1 MTGASPQTDGVGVY
15 RRLLG
20 YTFRH
25 KRHFALAIFGMV
37 LYAATDTGFA
47 AIIKTL
53 LDGSF
58 VARDPQVMRWAPFG
72 IVAVLLLRGVGGFLS
87 MYNLHY
93 VGRAVI
99 KRLRSEMFE
108 QLLYSPVS
116 YFDKTSSGQ
125 LISRITFNTE
135 QVFSAATNGV
145 TLLVRDSLTVLGLL
159 AWMFYLNW
167 KLAIGFFVIAPIVA
181 VLVGIA
187 SRIFRKVGRGIQD
200 SMGDVSHVAEE
211 MIEGNRVVKMFGGQE
226 YEAGQFEKAIEKNR
240 RMSMRMAATTAI
252 NGPVMQLIVG
262 IALAVIIFLAMRE
275 GDQVTVGSFVSF
287 IVAMAL
293 MMSPVKRLADVNSV
307 LQQGIAAGESI
318 FELLDSRREEEKTGY
333 PIQRCQ
339 GRVSYHDVRFRY
351 DSDPQEVLRGISFEA
366 SPGETIALVGRSG
379 SGKSTLVNLLPR
391 FYNPTGGE
399 IRIDG
404 TNIAGCGLRNLR
416 ATITYV
422 SQDTVLFNDTIA
434 RNIAYGQ
441 AGEVSR
447 DRIMAAAGAAHAIEF
462 IDRMPDGL
470 DTLVGENGVLLSGG
484 QRQRLSIA
492 RALLKDAPILILDE
506 ATSSLDSESERHIQA
521 ALANLLQDR
530 TTLVIAHRLSTVE
543 NADRILVLDGGRIVE
558 SGRHEALLAQ
568 DGIYAA
574 LYRMQLHD
582 TAIDDAGA
590 RGGRGPD
597 D

>member
-1 MTGASPQTDGVGVY
+1 MTEARMQTGGLGVY

-20 YTFRH
+20 YTLRH
-25 KRHFALAIFGMV
+25 KQRFSLAILGMV

-47 AIIKTL
+47 AIIKTM

-58 VARDPQVMRWAPFG
+58 VERDPQIMRWAPFG
-72 IVAVLLLRGVGGFLS
+72 IVAVLLLRGIGGFLS

-99 KRLRSEMFE
+99 KRLRSEMFD

-116 YFDKTSSGQ
+116 YFDRTSSGQ
-125 LISRITFNTE
+125 QISRITFNTE

-159 AWMFYLNW
+159 GWMFYLDW
-167 KLAIGFFVIAPIVA
+167 RLAIGFFFIAPIVA
-181 VLVGIA
+181 ALVGFA

-211 MIEGNRVVKMFGGQE
+211 MIEGNRVVKIFGGQD
-226 YEAGQFEKAIEKNR
+226 YEAAQFEMAIEKNR

-252 NGPVMQLIVG
+252 NGPVMQIIVG
-262 IALAVIIFLAMRE
+262 IALAVIISMAMRQS
-275 GDQVTVGSFVSF
+275 DQVTVGSFVSF

-318 FELLDSRREEEKTGY
+318 FDLLDSEREEDSTGY
-333 PIQRCQ
+333 PLLHCR
-339 GRVSYHDVRFRY
+339 GRVSYLDVHFRY
-351 DSDPQEVLRGISFEA
+351 APDQVEVLRGISFEA
-366 SPGETIALVGRSG
+366 NPGETIALVGRSG
-379 SGKSTLVNLLPR
+379 SGKSTLANLLPR
-391 FYNPTGGE
+391 FYDPTRGE
-399 IRIDG
+399 IRVDG
-404 TNIAGCGLRNLR
+404 TNIGGCGLRNLR

-422 SQDTVLFNDTIA
+422 SQDTVLFNDTIE

-441 AGEVSR
+441 AGAVSR
-447 DRIMAAAGAAHAIEF
+447 ERIMEAAEAAHAREF
-462 IDRMPDGL
+462 IDRMPNGL

-521 ALANLLQDR
+521 ALSTLLQNR

-558 SGRHEALLAQ
+558 SGRHRALLARN
-568 DGIYAA
+568 GIYAG
-574 LYRMQLHD
+574 LYRLQLHER
-582 TAIDDAGA
+582 ADAGA
-590 RGGRGPD
+590 APRGASA
-597 D
+597 

>member
-1 MTGASPQTDGVGVY
+1 MTEARMQTGGLGVY

-20 YTFRH
+20 YTLRH
-25 KRHFALAIFGMV
+25 KQRFSLAILGMV

-58 VARDPQVMRWAPFG
+58 VERDPQIMRWAPFG

-99 KRLRSEMFE
+99 KRLRSEMFD

-116 YFDKTSSGQ
+116 YFDRTSSGQ
-125 LISRITFNTE
+125 QISRITFNTE

-159 AWMFYLNW
+159 GWMFYLDW
-167 KLAIGFFVIAPIVA
+167 RLAIGFFFIAPIVA
-181 VLVGIA
+181 ALVGFA

-200 SMGDVSHVAEE
+200 SMGEVSHVAEE
-211 MIEGNRVVKMFGGQE
+211 MIEGNRVVKIFGGQD
-226 YEAGQFEKAIEKNR
+226 YEAAQFEMAIEKNR

-262 IALAVIIFLAMRE
+262 IALAVIIFMAMRQS
-275 GDQVTVGSFVSF
+275 DQVTVGSFVSF

-318 FELLDSRREEEKTGY
+318 FDLLDSEREEDSTGY
-333 PIQRCQ
+333 PILHCR
-339 GRVSYHDVRFRY
+339 GRVSYLDVHFRY
-351 DSDPQEVLRGISFEA
+351 APDQVEVLRGISFEA
-366 SPGETIALVGRSG
+366 NPGETIALVGRSG
-379 SGKSTLVNLLPR
+379 SGKSTLANLLPR
-391 FYNPTGGE
+391 FYDPTRGE
-399 IRIDG
+399 IRVDG
-404 TNIAGCGLRNLR
+404 TNIVGCGLRNLR

-422 SQDTVLFNDTIA
+422 SQDTVLFNDTIE

-441 AGEVSR
+441 AGAVSR
-447 DRIMAAAGAAHAIEF
+447 ERIMEAAEAAHAREF
-462 IDRMPDGL
+462 IDRMPNGL

-521 ALANLLQDR
+521 ALSNLLQNR

-558 SGRHEALLAQ
+558 SGRHGALLARN
-568 DGIYAA
+568 GIYAR
-574 LYRMQLHD
+574 LYRLQLHES
-582 TAIDDAGA
+582 ADAGA
-590 RGGRGPD
+590 APAPRGAGA
-597 D
+597 